1 MHAQM
6 SVEEMEA
13 NEPMDMKVKSGK
25 SRFDEDWL
33 PVIIGGFLIA
43 LVLLGVRPL
52 IPSFQ
57 WSWPAGLAAIVSP
70 RNLLASLVIGVLY
83 LAVSLAAIIV
93 TGGKP
98 KRFLA
103 GFPILFIASWL
114 SQAVAGN
121 ASVSW
126 IGFEYVIFALLFGLA
141 IGNLL
146 PVPVWLAEAARSE
159 LYIKMGLV
167 LLGAGILFNEILQAG
182 VLGILQAVLVVFAVW
197 SVCWFLCRKIG
208 VDAEFAAILSSA
220 VSICGVSAAIAAC
233 GAINGDRKKLSY
245 VISLTLI
252 VALPMMVLMP
262 WIARAIGLPEAV
274 SGAWMGGTLDTTGSV
289 VAATSL
295 IGEKATRI
303 GTIVKFSQN
312 VLIGLAAFALSAWW
326 ALRGKRGGGDR
337 PSPKVIWDRFPKF
350 VLGFLAA
357 SLVFSFA
364 LSPSLVKETRA
375 LLASLRTAWF
385 ALAFVSIGIETRFR
399 SLVSMQGG
407 RPAVAFLGAQL
418 FNVLWTLL
426 LAWLLFG
433 GRILPVPF

>member
-1 MHAQM
+1 
-6 SVEEMEA
+6 
-13 NEPMDMKVKSGK
+13 
-25 SRFDEDWL
+25 
-33 PVIIGGFLIA
+33 
-43 LVLLGVRPL
+43 
-52 IPSFQ
+52 
-57 WSWPAGLAAIVSP
+57 
-70 RNLLASLVIGVLY
+70 
-83 LAVSLAAIIV
+83 
-93 TGGKP
+93 
-98 KRFLA
+98 
-103 GFPILFIASWL
+103 
-114 SQAVAGN
+114 
-121 ASVSW
+121 
-126 IGFEYVIFALLFGLA
+126 
-141 IGNLL
+141 
-146 PVPVWLAEAARSE
+146 
-159 LYIKMGLV
+159 
-167 LLGAGILFNEILQAG
+167 
-182 VLGILQAVLVVFAVW
+182 
-197 SVCWFLCRKIG
+197 